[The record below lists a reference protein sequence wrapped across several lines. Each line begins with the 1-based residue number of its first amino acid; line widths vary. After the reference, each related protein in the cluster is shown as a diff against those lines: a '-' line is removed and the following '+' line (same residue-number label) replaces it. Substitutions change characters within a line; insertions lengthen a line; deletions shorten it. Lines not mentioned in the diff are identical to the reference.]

1 MAHKRTSIRNNVT
14 TTLTG
19 LTTTGSNVFESRIY
33 PNELAKLP
41 LLNVYSNTE
50 TSELSS
56 IGKIERN
63 LEIMVEGFAKATTNV
78 DEALDTI
85 AKEVEIALATDL
97 TRGGHAKET
106 FLTNTEYELENIGN
120 QQLGVIKMT
129 FNVQYITTKIN
140 PEVLG

>member
-33 PNELAKLP
+33 PNELSKLP
-41 LLNVYSNTE
+41 LLNVYSNSE

-63 LEIMVEGFAKATTNV
+63 LEIMVEGFAKATANI
-78 DEALDTI
+78 DEALDVI
-85 AKEVEIALATDL
+85 AKEVEVALATDL

-120 QQLGVIKMT
+120 QQLGVIKLT
-129 FNVQYITTKIN
+129 FNVHYITTKIN

>member
-63 LEIMVEGFAKATTNV
+63 LEIMVEGFAKATANI
-78 DEALDTI
+78 DEALDVI
-85 AKEVEIALATDL
+85 AKEVEVALGTDL

-106 FLTNTEYELENIGN
+106 YLTNTEYELENIGN

>member
-33 PNELAKLP
+33 PNELSKLP
-41 LLNVYSNTE
+41 LLNIYSNSE
-50 TSELSS
+50 TGELLS

-63 LEIMVEGFAKATTNV
+63 VEIMVEGFAKATANV

-85 AKEVEIALATDL
+85 AKEVEVALGTDL

-106 FLTNTEYELENIGN
+106 YLTNTEYELENIGN

>member
-33 PNELAKLP
+33 PNELSKLP
-41 LLNVYSNTE
+41 LLNIYSNSE
-50 TSELSS
+50 TSELLS

-63 LEIMVEGFAKATTNV
+63 VEIMVEGFAKATANV

-85 AKEVEIALATDL
+85 AKEVEVALGTDL

-106 FLTNTEYELENIGN
+106 YLTNTEYELENIGN

>member
-1 MAHKRTSIRNNVT
+1 VT

-63 LEIMVEGFAKATTNV
+63 LEIMVEGFAKATANI
-78 DEALDTI
+78 DEALDVI
-85 AKEVEIALATDL
+85 AKEAEAASATEKK
-97 TRGGHAKET
+97 KE
-106 FLTNTEYELENIGN
+106 
-120 QQLGVIKMT
+120 KCS
-129 FNVQYITTKIN
+129 K
-140 PEVLG
+140 

>member
-41 LLNVYSNTE
+41 LLNIYSNTE

-106 FLTNTEYELENIGN
+106 FLTNTEYELENVGN
-120 QQLGVIKMT
+120 QQIGVIKMT
-129 FNVQYITTKIN
+129 FNVHYITTKIN

>member
-41 LLNVYSNTE
+41 LLNIYSNTE
-50 TSELSS
+50 TSELLS

-63 LEIMVEGFAKATTNV
+63 VEIMVEGFAKATANI

-129 FNVQYITTKIN
+129 FNVHYITTKIN

>member
-14 TTLTG
+14 STLTG

-41 LLNVYSNTE
+41 LLNIYSNTE
-50 TSELSS
+50 TSELLT

-63 LEIMVEGFAKATTNV
+63 LEIMVEGFAKATANV

-85 AKEVEIALATDL
+85 AKEVEVALATDL

-129 FNVQYITTKIN
+129 FNVHYITTKIN

>member
-41 LLNVYSNTE
+41 LLNIYSNTE

-63 LEIMVEGFAKATTNV
+63 LEIMIEGFAKATTNV

-85 AKEVEIALATDL
+85 AKEVEVAMATDL
-97 TRGGHAKET
+97 TRGGHAKDT
-106 FLTNTEYELENIGN
+106 FITNTEYELENVGN
-120 QQLGVIKMT
+120 QQLGVIKIT
-129 FNVQYITTKIN
+129 YNVHYLTNKAD
-140 PEVLG
+140 PETLV

>member
-19 LTTTGSNVFESRIY
+19 LSTTGSNVFETRIY

-41 LLNVYSNTE
+41 LLNIYSNTE

-63 LEIMVEGFAKATTNV
+63 LEIMVEGFAKATANI

-85 AKEVEIALATDL
+85 SKEVEVAMANDL
-97 TRGGHAKET
+97 TRGGHAKDT
-106 FLTNTEYELENIGN
+106 FLSNTEYELENIGN

-129 FNVQYITTKIN
+129 FNVSYLTTKTD
-140 PEVLG
+140 PETLG

>member
-14 TTLTG
+14 STLTG

-41 LLNVYSNTE
+41 LLNIYSNSE
-50 TSELSS
+50 TSELAS
-56 IGKIERN
+56 IGKLDRS
-63 LEIMVEGFAKATTNV
+63 LEIMVEGFAKATSNV

-85 AKEVEIALATDL
+85 AKEVEVALANDL

-106 FLTNTEYELENIGN
+106 FLTSTEFELENIAN
-120 QQLGVIKMT
+120 QQIGVVKLNLT
-129 FNVQYITTKIN
+129 LRYITTKVN
-140 PEVLG
+140 PETLG

>member
-41 LLNVYSNTE
+41 LLNIYSNTE

-63 LEIMVEGFAKATTNV
+63 VEIMVEGFAKATANV

-85 AKEVEIALATDL
+85 AKEVEVALGTDL

-106 FLTNTEYELENIGN
+106 YLTNTEYELENIGN

-140 PEVLG
+140 PEVSG

>member
-41 LLNVYSNTE
+41 LLNIYSNTE

-63 LEIMVEGFAKATTNV
+63 LEIMIEGFAKATTNI
-78 DEALDTI
+78 DETLDTI
-85 AKEVEIALATDL
+85 AKEVEVAMATDL
-97 TRGGHAKET
+97 TRGGHAKDT
-106 FLTNTEYELENIGN
+106 FITNTEYELENVGN
-120 QQLGVIKMT
+120 QQLGVIKIT
-129 FNVQYITTKIN
+129 YNVHYLTTKAD
-140 PEVLG
+140 PETLG

>member
-41 LLNVYSNTE
+41 LLNIYSNTE

-63 LEIMVEGFAKATTNV
+63 LEIMIEGFAKATTNI
-78 DEALDTI
+78 DETLDTI
-85 AKEVEIALATDL
+85 AKEVEVAMATEI
-97 TRGGHAKET
+97 TRGGHDKDT
-106 FLTNTEYELENIGN
+106 CITNTEYELENVGN
-120 QQLGVIKMT
+120 QQLGVIKIT
-129 FNVQYITTKIN
+129 YNVHYLTTKAD
-140 PEVLG
+140 PETLG

>member
-33 PNELAKLP
+33 PNELSKLP
-41 LLNVYSNTE
+41 LLNIYSNSE
-50 TSELSS
+50 TSELLS

-63 LEIMVEGFAKATTNV
+63 VEIMVEGFAKATANV

-106 FLTNTEYELENIGN
+106 YLTNTEYELENIGN

>member
-41 LLNVYSNTE
+41 LLNIYSNTE

-63 LEIMVEGFAKATTNV
+63 LEIQVEGFAKATANV
-78 DEALDTI
+78 DETLDTI
-85 AKEVEIALATDL
+85 AKEVEVAMETDL
-97 TRGGHAKET
+97 TRGGHSTET
-106 FLTNTEYELENIGN
+106 WLTNTEYELENIGN

-129 FNVQYITTKIN
+129 FNVHYITTKAD
-140 PEVLG
+140 PETLG

>member
-33 PNELAKLP
+33 PNELSKLP
-41 LLNVYSNTE
+41 LLNIYSNSE
-50 TSELSS
+50 TSELLS

-63 LEIMVEGFAKATTNV
+63 VEIMVEGFAKATANV

-85 AKEVEIALATDL
+85 AKEVEVALGTDL

>member
-19 LTTTGSNVFESRIY
+19 LATTGSNVFETRIY

-41 LLNVYSNTE
+41 LLNIYSNTE

-63 LEIMVEGFAKATTNV
+63 LEIMVEGFAKATANI

-85 AKEVEIALATDL
+85 SKEVEVAMGTDL
-97 TRGGHAKET
+97 TRGGHAKDT
-106 FLTNTEYELENIGN
+106 FLSNTEYELENIGN

-129 FNVQYITTKIN
+129 FNVLYLTTKNN